1 MNKSNQL
8 PTPHLDKLKACLQ
21 NKAMPEGDLERL
33 HAAEKKYNEWI
44 KAMNDVQRGSPN
56 CVQRLVDATNI
67 YKRYVELDLIFDSP
81 GNFLYRQ
88 KGQLKLDNT
97 ILEEFL
103 PHLVF
108 QSLKGLED
116 GYQLGPAS
124 TFAGITMLSTLGKHG
139 YGGLPKILSKDQDF
153 VLGRQLHLRTSFD
166 PLFRTFDVQDTA
178 LGYVCAECKTN
189 LDKTMF
195 QEAVATSRD
204 LKQAVPGSLYFLI
217 AEFLDMTPRSIT
229 TTQIDDVLIVRKAK
243 RISSN
248 IRQDFKTPESR
259 KENREEHAKFIDASK
274 YSATVF
280 QRMIDKIQALINT
293 TDPTEK
299 VVLER
304 GFF

>member
-1 MNKSNQL
+1 M
-8 PTPHLDKLKACLQ
+8 
-21 NKAMPEGDLERL
+21 ERL
-33 HAAEKKYNEWI
+33 QTAEVKYHDWI
-44 KAMNDVQRGSPN
+44 NALNDVPRGSEGS
-56 CVQRLVDATNI
+56 VQKLVDATNT

-103 PHLVF
+103 PHLLYR
-108 QSLKGLED
+108 SLKGLEE
-116 GYQLGPAS
+116 GYELGPAS
-124 TFAGITMLSTLGKHG
+124 TFAGITMLSTIGKHG
-139 YGGLPKILSKDQDF
+139 SGGLPKILSKDQDF
-153 VLGRQLHLRTSFD
+153 VLGRRLHLRTSFD
-166 PLFRTFDVQDTA
+166 SSFRTFDSQEAA

-229 TTQIDDVLIVRKAK
+229 ATQIDDVLIVRKAK

-259 KENREEHAKFIDASK
+259 KAHREEHATFIDASK
-274 YSATVF
+274 YSSPVF
-280 QRMIDKIQALINT
+280 QRMVDKIQKLIEA
-293 TDPTEK
+293 TDPSEK